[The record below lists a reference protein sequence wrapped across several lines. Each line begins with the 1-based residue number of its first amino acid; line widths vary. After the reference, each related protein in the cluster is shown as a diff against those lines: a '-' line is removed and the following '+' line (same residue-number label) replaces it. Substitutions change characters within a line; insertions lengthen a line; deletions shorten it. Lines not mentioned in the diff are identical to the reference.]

1 MASTIG
7 QHDSQAGAAQS
18 TRLRTR
24 AVGELRLAFPEPQG
38 NPLWLAHETTSTEPF
53 DVQMRA
59 IVVAMKDVIGGL
71 EGREMVFL
79 LGLVACLFSGS
90 LGEKPIPAEILE
102 SFTPPFTAVN

>member
-1 MASTIG
+1 M
-7 QHDSQAGAAQS
+7 
-18 TRLRTR
+18 
-24 AVGELRLAFPEPQG
+24 
-38 NPLWLAHETTSTEPF
+38 
-53 DVQMRA
+53 
-59 IVVAMKDVIGGL
+59 VAMKDVIGGL